1 MPNQTEHGKAFEFA
15 CLKGLENIIAT
26 SGQSVKC
33 HVEIN
38 ETYKIANR
46 FFDTLPSQKHK
57 DVLLAASRKMAT
69 KLADLEPRLIYPVKS
84 LRDIID
90 LEIQP
95 DGKGIH
101 GDVRDV
107 LALRILLKSESA
119 GWEIGISCK
128 HNHRAVKHQRI
139 SPRIDIGKQWLNF
152 PSDSDYF
159 NEINPVF
166 TLIDSLRKSGTQKW
180 LEVKNKDTSIY
191 KPLLESI
198 RNQIERFNKSKGQ
211 VICGNFLAYLI
222 GKNDFYKVVLEGK
235 KSVSIQGFNFNNT
248 LNQPADNHQPKH
260 RVSVLKLPTRIYKIE
275 FKDNSN
281 NTINVIMDEGWSISM
296 RIHNA
301 STKIENSLKLDVQL
315 IGVPQTQYRETL
327 PLEEK
332 L

>member
-1 MPNQTEHGKAFEFA
+1 M
-15 CLKGLENIIAT
+15 ENKT
-26 SGQSVKC
+26 
-33 HVEIN
+33 
-38 ETYKIANR
+38 
-46 FFDTLPSQKHK
+46 SQKHK

-69 KLADLEPRLIYPVKS
+69 KLADLEPRLIYPVKG

-95 DGKGIH
+95 DEKGIH

-107 LALRILLKSESA
+107 LALRILLKSENV

-139 SPRIDIGKQWLNF
+139 SPRIDIGSQWLNF
-152 PSDSDYF
+152 SSDSDYF
-159 NEINPVF
+159 NEINSVF

-180 LEVKNKDTSIY
+180 LEVRNKDTFIY
-191 KPLLESI
+191 KPLLEAI
-198 RNQIERFNKSKGQ
+198 KNQIERLNKSKGQ
-211 VICGNFLAYLI
+211 IICSNFLAYLI

-235 KSVSIQGFNFNNT
+235 KSVSIQGFNFTNT
-248 LNQPADNHQPKH
+248 LNQSADNHHPKH

-275 FKDNSN
+275 FKDNSI
-281 NTINVIMDEGWSISM
+281 NTIHIAMDEGWSISM

-315 IGVPQTQYRETL
+315 IGVPHGQYRETL
-327 PLEEK
+327 SLD
-332 L
+332 